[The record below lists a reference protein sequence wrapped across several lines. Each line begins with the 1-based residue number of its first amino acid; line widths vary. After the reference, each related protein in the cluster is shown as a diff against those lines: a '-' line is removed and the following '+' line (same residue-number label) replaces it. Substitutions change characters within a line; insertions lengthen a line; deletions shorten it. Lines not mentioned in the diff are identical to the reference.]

1 MLFIFI
7 VCFILYRRRPAAG
20 DQLFLHYGN
29 AVIVIIVETIIS
41 YYFSPILC
49 YTFTVITY
57 SFWIWIGRKTM
68 RNKRGGVGAKIL
80 LVLILMIASAV
91 GGAYGYRV
99 LDGKLAVRDAMKA
112 VEDVDISDY
121 DSEEQAVIQGY
132 IDEAKK
138 DLDTAKTRKEVY
150 EVIGE
155 FIADVAKVQT
165 SNEKKLEEALRA
177 AEEAKKQ
184 YGNNNNSNN
193 NNYNNDQSTD
203 QSYNTDNSNTTDN
216 NSNLDSG
223 ITSPSEEDNEES
235 GGFLNSLI
243 GGMTSG
249 SSGN

>member
-1 MLFIFI
+1 
-7 VCFILYRRRPAAG
+7 
-20 DQLFLHYGN
+20 
-29 AVIVIIVETIIS
+29 
-41 YYFSPILC
+41 
-49 YTFTVITY
+49 
-57 SFWIWIGRKTM
+57 M

-121 DSEEQAVIQGY
+121 DSEEQAVIQGD